1 MKGRLKMPR
10 KKRVWYPGAAYH
22 IYCRGNRKSL
32 LFRNKKDY
40 RYYLYFLEQSKLRY
54 FYDLFAYCLMPNH
67 IHLQIKTKEIEIW
80 EIMRWVNLT
89 YAKYFNSKYDL
100 VGHLFQ
106 GRYGSNLIK
115 DDAHN
120 VSTSRYIHLNPV
132 EAEIVKDPAE
142 YRWSSYDV
150 YLGIRYSEL
159 VDEDYI
165 LSYYQNSG
173 SEGYK
178 KYIEAG
184 L

>member
-1 MKGRLKMPR
+1 MKMPR

-32 LFRNKKDY
+32 LFRNTNDY
-40 RYYLYFLEQSKLRY
+40 NYYLFLLKQAKLQYFHE
-54 FYDLFAYCLMPNH
+54 LFAYCLMSNH
-67 IHLQIKTKEIEIW
+67 IHLQIRTKEVEIW
-80 EIMRWVNLT
+80 KIMRWINLT
-89 YAKYFNSKYDL
+89 YAKYFNNKYNL

-132 EAEIVKDPAE
+132 EAKIVDDPVE
-142 YRWSSYDV
+142 YKWSSFDV
-150 YLGIRYSEL
+150 YMGERESEL
-159 VDEDYI
+159 VDEYFI
-165 LSYYQNSG
+165 LSYYQETG
-173 SEGYK
+173 PAGYQ
-178 KYIEAG
+178 KYVQAG